1 MKKDYTS
8 PTIEKVEI
16 DLTDN
21 IMGRGSIQICNG
33 SVDPGQSW
41 SNRHRVTNEWEN
53 IWTK

>member
-21 IMGRGSIQICNG
+21 IMGRGSIQIGNG
-33 SVDPGQSW
+33 QVDPG
-41 SNRHRVTNEWEN
+41 
-53 IWTK
+53 

>member
-16 DLTDN
+16 DLRDN
-21 IMGRGSIQICNG
+21 IMGNGSILIGGG
-33 SVDPGQSW
+33 SVNPGQSW